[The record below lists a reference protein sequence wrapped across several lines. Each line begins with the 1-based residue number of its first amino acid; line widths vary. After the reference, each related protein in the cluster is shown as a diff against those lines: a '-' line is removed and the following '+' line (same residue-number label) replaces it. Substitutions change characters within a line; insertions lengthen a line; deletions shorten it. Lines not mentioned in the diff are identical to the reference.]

1 MSVRNPN
8 SKKTDAERRA
18 QNKWSAAN
26 KIILA
31 AKVST
36 ATGEAFRAWCS
47 ARGQTVNAA
56 LSAYV
61 ADCLQ
66 GDADGGAASAADVV
80 QPVQPVDA
88 DGLTLPAKVA
98 RLAMQAAKMAGDA
111 DALTWATRALEAAAG
126 AEIEAQEHRR
136 AALDLLEMA
145 RNGGK
150 SSPSI
155 APPDK
160 KIARDPG
167 ASCMVPGV
175 GAVDWAERTARV
187 RQLRE
192 DAERQKHIAEQPPVE
207 NPEPEQT
214 APGNSGDLLS
224 EQAGPK
230 TPGD

>member
-8 SKKTDAERRA
+8 SKKSDAERRA

-61 ADCLQ
+61 ADCLRE
-66 GDADGGAASAADVV
+66 GADGGAASAAEIVQAA
-80 QPVQPVDA
+80 QPVAEAQPGQVL
-88 DGLTLPAKVA
+88 DGAALESAKVA
-98 RLAMQAAKMAGDA
+98 AAAAGETLSAFVARAVRQAADA
-111 DALTWATRALEAAAG
+111 DARERLLAVACKNASLPSSADASAAA
-126 AEIEAQEHRR
+126 ESCEAP
-136 AALDLLEMA
+136 AYD
-145 RNGGK
+145 
-150 SSPSI
+150 
-155 APPDK
+155 
-160 KIARDPG
+160 
-167 ASCMVPGV
+167 V
-175 GAVDWAERTARV
+175 VDWAARTDHLRA
-187 RQLRE
+187 LRE
-192 DAERQKHIAEQPPVE
+192 AARASAGIPS
-207 NPEPEQT
+207 PEQT
-214 APGNSGDLLS
+214 APGNSGDLPP